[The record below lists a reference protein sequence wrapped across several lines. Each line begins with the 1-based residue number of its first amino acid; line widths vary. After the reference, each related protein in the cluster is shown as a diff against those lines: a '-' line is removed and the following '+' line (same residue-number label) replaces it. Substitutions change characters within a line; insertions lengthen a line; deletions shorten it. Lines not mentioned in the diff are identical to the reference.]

1 MTKKYKSVIRPL
13 YGIFLFIFL
22 AAGTVLNAQDFGR
35 KEKLNDDW
43 YFNLRDIRYGGIENM
58 DCSKWAVVDLP
69 HDWTVKQNASPELAS
84 CTGYLPGGIAW
95 YRKEIVIPAT
105 EKGNKVYIF
114 FEGVYNNSEVFINGK
129 WVGKRPNGYIS
140 FMYDLTSYIK
150 WGEKNSIAVR
160 VDHSND
166 ADSRWYTGSG
176 IYRDVYLIYANP
188 IHIDLWGVA
197 YKADIKNN
205 LAEITI
211 SSTIKNSTG
220 SATIKVVHELFDV
233 EGRKLVSTSK
243 SGQASAKALTEF
255 SQVMKLRSP
264 ALWSIDSPYLYS
276 LKTSVYKGSDL
287 IDENIVKAGFRDIKF
302 DPDKGFYLN
311 GVNTKLKGVCIHH
324 DAGVLGA
331 AVTKSVWRT
340 RLETLKSLGV
350 NAIRT
355 SHNPQ
360 APHLYELCD
369 ELGFVVMDEAFDE
382 WEYPKNKW
390 ITGWNR
396 GVPGHQGTSQY
407 FREWSARD
415 LRDQILQHR
424 KHPSIIMWS
433 IGNEVDYPNDPYT
446 HPVLA
451 DEGISQQSVRAFLE
465 DHPRAETLGQIARE
479 LVAVVKEADNTRPV
493 TAALAGA
500 VMSNYTDYPF
510 VLDLVGYNYTE
521 NKYDSD
527 HKLYPERILYG
538 SENRHDLPAW
548 YAVKDK
554 EFIFGQFLWTGID
567 YLGESG
573 PWPARGSTAGLL
585 DLAGNV
591 KPRGYFRKAL
601 WSGEPMAYIGTYKLV
616 ERSGSRRVNRLSSD
630 APPLWNYDKDSRVQ
644 VVCYTNCS
652 EAELQL
658 NGKTVGERKPYDP
671 ETGIISWIVD
681 YDPGELKV
689 LAFNNGNEAASY
701 RIVTNTMPA
710 KIDAEVLK
718 LKDDELV
725 RQVRVNI
732 LDTNGNHSI
741 LADNEI
747 SCEISGGTLLGMEN
761 ASSNAADNYQDNRQR
776 CINGRLLI
784 FVKKDAAE
792 TPVSLKLSSPLLES
806 VELEIE

>member
-1 MTKKYKSVIRPL
+1 M
-13 YGIFLFIFL
+13 
-22 AAGTVLNAQDFGR
+22 
-35 KEKLNDDW
+35 
-43 YFNLRDIRYGGIENM
+43 
-58 DCSKWAVVDLP
+58 
-69 HDWTVKQNASPELAS
+69 
-84 CTGYLPGGIAW
+84 
-95 YRKEIVIPAT
+95 
-105 EKGNKVYIF
+105 
-114 FEGVYNNSEVFINGK
+114 
-129 WVGKRPNGYIS
+129 
-140 FMYDLTSYIK
+140 
-150 WGEKNSIAVR
+150 
-160 VDHSND
+160 
-166 ADSRWYTGSG
+166 
-176 IYRDVYLIYANP
+176 
-188 IHIDLWGVA
+188 A

-220 SATIKVVHELFDV
+220 SATIKVVHELFDA

-407 FREWSARD
+407 FREWSACD

-658 NGKTVGERKPYDP
+658 NGKTVGERKPYDN

-689 LAFNNGNEAASY
+689 LAFNNGKEAASY

>member
-1 MTKKYKSVIRPL
+1 MKIMNKL
-13 YGIFLFIFL
+13 IFILLLII
-22 AAGTVLNAQDFGR
+22 AGTNVNGQDFGR
-35 KEKLNDDW
+35 KEKINDDW
-43 YFNLRDIRYGGIENM
+43 YFNPGDIQYGGIENM

-69 HDWTVKQNASPELAS
+69 HDWTVEQNASPELAS

-95 YRKEIVIPAT
+95 YRKEINIPAV
-105 EKGNKVYIF
+105 EKDNKVYIF

-140 FMYDLTSYIK
+140 FMYELTPYIK

-160 VDHSND
+160 ADHSND

-176 IYRDVYLIYANP
+176 IYRDVYLVYANP
-188 IHIDLWGVA
+188 IHINLWGVA
-197 YKADIKNN
+197 YQ
-205 LAEITI
+205 AEIENNVALVTVNT
-211 SSTIKNSTG
+211 TIKNSIE
-220 SATIKVVHELFDV
+220 SSSIKVVHELFNA
-233 EGRKLVSTSK
+233 EGHLVASTSK
-243 SGQASAKALTEF
+243 SGTADAKRLTEF
-255 SQVMKLRSP
+255 SQTMNLRSP

-276 LKTSVYKGSDL
+276 LKTSVYKGNKV
-287 IDENIVKAGFRDIKF
+287 IDESTCKAGIRKIEF

-311 GVNTKLKGVCIHH
+311 GVNTKVKGVCIHH

-331 AVTKSVWRT
+331 AATKSVWRT

-360 APHLYELCD
+360 APYLYELCD

-390 ITGWNR
+390 IKGWNV
-396 GVPGHQGTSQY
+396 GIPGHQGTSQY
-407 FREWSARD
+407 FREWSTRD
-415 LRDQILQHR
+415 LKDQIMQHR

-479 LVAVVKEADNTRPV
+479 LVAVVKEADNSRPV

-521 NKYDSD
+521 NKYDTD

-567 YLGESG
+567 YLGEAG
-573 PWPARGSTAGLL
+573 PWPARGFVSGLL
-585 DLAGNV
+585 DLTGNI

-601 WSGEPMAYIGTYKLV
+601 WSKEPMAYIGTYKLP
-616 ERSGSRRVNRLSSD
+616 ERSGSPRGNRLSAD
-630 APPLWNYDKDSRVQ
+630 APPVWNYDKNTRVQ
-644 VVCYTNCS
+644 VVCYTNCN

-658 NGKTVGERKPYDP
+658 NGKTVGERKKYDP
-671 ETGIISWIVD
+671 ETGIIAWIVN
-681 YDPGELKV
+681 YEPGELKV
-689 LAFNNGNEAASY
+689 IAFNNGKEAATCK
-701 RIVTNTMPA
+701 IITNTMPA
-710 KIDAEVLK
+710 KINAEVLK
-718 LKDDELV
+718 QKDNELL
-725 RQVRVNI
+725 RQVKVQI
-732 LDTNGNHSI
+732 LDANGNPSF

-747 SCEISGGTLLGMEN
+747 TCELTGGTLLGIEN
-761 ASSNAADNYQDNRQR
+761 ASTNVAENYQDNKQR

-784 FVKKDAAE
+784 YVKKDAAE
-792 TPVSLKLSSPLLES
+792 TSMILKLSSPLLETT
-806 VELEIE
+806 ELKIE

>member
-43 YFNLRDIRYGGIENM
+43 YFNLGDIRYGGIENM

-220 SATIKVVHELFDV
+220 SATIKVVHELFDA

-527 HKLYPERILYG
+527 HELYPERILYG

-554 EFIFGQFLWTGID
+554 EFIFGQFLLTGID

-701 RIVTNTMPA
+701 KIVTNTMPA

>member
-1 MTKKYKSVIRPL
+1 MKKL
-13 YGIFLFIFL
+13 TFFLLLIV
-22 AAGTVLNAQDFGR
+22 AGTIANAQDFGR
-35 KEKLNDDW
+35 REKINDDW
-43 YFNLRDIRYGGIENM
+43 YFNLGDIQYGGIENM

-69 HDWTVKQNASPELAS
+69 HDWTVRQNASPELAS

-95 YRKEIVIPAT
+95 YRKEISIPAA

-140 FMYDLTSYIK
+140 FMYDLTPYIK

-160 VDHSND
+160 ADHSND

-176 IYRDVYLIYANP
+176 IYRDVYLVYANP
-188 IHIDLWGVA
+188 VHINLWGVT
-197 YKADIKNN
+197 YRSEIENN
-205 LAEITI
+205 VAEIKVTTTMNNSI
-211 SSTIKNSTG
+211 ESSSV
-220 SATIKVVHELFDV
+220 KVVHELFDA
-233 EGRKLVSTSK
+233 EGHKVASTSK
-243 SGQASAKALTEF
+243 SGIAAKGLTDF
-255 SQVMKLRSP
+255 SQVIKLKYP
-264 ALWSIDSPYLYS
+264 ALWSINSPYLYS
-276 LKTSVYKGSDL
+276 LKTSVYNGTNL
-287 IDENIVKAGFRDIKF
+287 IDESSCRAGIRKIEF
-302 DPDKGFYLN
+302 DPEKGFSLN
-311 GVNTKLKGVCIHH
+311 RVNTKVKGVCIHH

-331 AVTKSVWRT
+331 AATKSVWRT

-360 APHLYELCD
+360 APYLYDLCD

-390 ITGWNR
+390 IKGWNK

-407 FREWSARD
+407 FREWSSRD
-415 LRDQILQHR
+415 IKDQVMQHR
-424 KHPSIIMWS
+424 NHPSIIMWS

-451 DEGISQQSVRAFLE
+451 KEGISQQSVKAFLE
-465 DHPRAETLGQIARE
+465 DHPRAETLGQIAKE
-479 LVAVVKEADNTRPV
+479 LVAAVKEADNSRPV

-521 NKYDSD
+521 NKYDGD
-527 HKLYPERILYG
+527 HQLYPKRILYG

-573 PWPARGSTAGLL
+573 AWPARGFVSGLL
-585 DLAGNV
+585 DLAGNI
-591 KPRGYFRKAL
+591 KPMGYFRKSL
-601 WSGEPMAYIGTYKLV
+601 WSNEPMAYIGTIRQS
-616 ERSGSRRVNRLSSD
+616 ERSGSRMGNRLPSD
-630 APPLWNYDKDSRVQ
+630 APAVWNYDKDSKVQ

-671 ETGIISWIVD
+671 KTGIIPWIIN
-681 YDPGELKV
+681 YEPGELKV
-689 LAFNNGNEAASY
+689 VAFNNGKEAASY
-701 RIVTNTMPA
+701 KITTNTMPS
-710 KIDAEVLK
+710 KIDAELLK
-718 LKDDELV
+718 AKDGELL
-725 RQVRVNI
+725 RQVRVRI
-732 LDTNGNHSI
+732 LDTKGNPSV
-741 LADNEI
+741 LSDNEI
-747 SCEISGGTLLGMEN
+747 TCEITGGTLLGMEN
-761 ASSNAADNYQDNRQR
+761 ASNNVSENYQDNRQR

-784 FVKKDAAE
+784 YVKKDAAE
-792 TPVSLKLSSPLLES
+792 SSVSLKLSSPLLES
-806 VELEIE
+806 TVLKIE